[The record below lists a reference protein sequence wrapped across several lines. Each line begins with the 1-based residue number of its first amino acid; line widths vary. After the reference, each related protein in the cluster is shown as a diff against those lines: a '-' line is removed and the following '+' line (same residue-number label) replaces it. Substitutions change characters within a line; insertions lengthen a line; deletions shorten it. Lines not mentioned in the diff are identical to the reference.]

1 MMLLYT
7 VITAKGTTPSN
18 KKRQGQDPG
27 KKEES
32 IMTTIQI
39 NHKNSTIE
47 MTKKF
52 YTESCKFGT
61 DEYKMLQEA
70 RRDYPGYK
78 PVVAKTK
85 KSGTGAQDAFK
96 GLNYEYMEIY
106 IEKHDDEK
114 KSIMAEFKMLRA
126 EDDASVAMDAESESF
141 LTIRE
146 WFLDKYPA
154 VREFH
159 EKREQMVENIRMK
172 KEAAKLAKLEAA
184 KNARREKLLALI
196 A

>member
-1 MMLLYT
+1 
-7 VITAKGTTPSN
+7 
-18 KKRQGQDPG
+18 
-27 KKEES
+27 
-32 IMTTIQI
+32 MTTIQI
-39 NHKNSTIE
+39 NHKNNTIE

-61 DEYKMLQEA
+61 DEYKTLQEV

-85 KSGTGAQDAFK
+85 KSGTADAFK
-96 GLNYEYMEIY
+96 GLTFEYMELY
-106 IEKHDDEK
+106 IMKHDDEEQ
-114 KSIMAEFKMLRA
+114 SVMAAFKMLRA
-126 EDDASVAMDAESESF
+126 EDDLSMSMDAQSKSY
-141 LTIRE
+141 LTIRD
-146 WFLDKYPA
+146 WFLEQYPA

-159 EKREQMVENIRMK
+159 EKREQMVDNIRMK
-172 KEAAKLAKLEAA
+172 KEAEKLARLEAA

>member
-1 MMLLYT
+1 
-7 VITAKGTTPSN
+7 
-18 KKRQGQDPG
+18 
-27 KKEES
+27 
-32 IMTTIQI
+32 MTTIQI

-61 DEYKMLQEA
+61 DEYKALQEA
-70 RRDYPGYK
+70 RRDYHGYK

-85 KSGTGAQDAFK
+85 KSGTGALDAFK

-146 WFLDKYPA
+146 WFLDKYPE

-184 KNARREKLLALI
+184 KKARREKLLALI

>member
-1 MMLLYT
+1 
-7 VITAKGTTPSN
+7 
-18 KKRQGQDPG
+18 
-27 KKEES
+27 
-32 IMTTIQI
+32 MTTIQI

-52 YTESCKFGT
+52 YTESCKYGS
-61 DEYKMLQEA
+61 EAYKALQEV

-85 KSGTGAQDAFK
+85 KSGTSDPFK
-96 GLNYEYMEIY
+96 GLNYEYMELY
-106 IEKHDDEK
+106 IMKHDDEEQ
-114 KSIMAEFKMLRA
+114 SIMAEFKMLRA
-126 EDDASVAMDAESESF
+126 EDDLSLAMDAESESY
-141 LTIRE
+141 LTIRN
-146 WFLDKYPA
+146 WFLEQYPA

-159 EKREQMVENIRMK
+159 EKREQVVGNIRMK
-172 KEAAKLAKLEAA
+172 KEAERLARLEAA

>member
-1 MMLLYT
+1 
-7 VITAKGTTPSN
+7 
-18 KKRQGQDPG
+18 
-27 KKEES
+27 
-32 IMTTIQI
+32 MTTIQI
-39 NHKNSTIE
+39 NHKNNTIE

-61 DEYKMLQEA
+61 DEYKTLQEV

-85 KSGTGAQDAFK
+85 KSGTGDAFK

-126 EDDASVAMDAESESF
+126 EDDESVAMDAESESY
-141 LTIRE
+141 LNIRN

-159 EKREQMVENIRMK
+159 EKREKMVDSIRMK
-172 KEAAKLAKLEAA
+172 KEAEKLARLEAA
-184 KNARREKLLALI
+184 KKARREKLLALI

>member
-1 MMLLYT
+1 MYT
-7 VITAKGTTPSN
+7 VITTKGTKPSN

-32 IMTTIQI
+32 IMTSIQI
-39 NHKNSTIE
+39 NHKNNTIE

-52 YTESCKFGT
+52 YNESCKFGT
-61 DEYKMLQEA
+61 DEYKTLQEV

-85 KSGTGAQDAFK
+85 KSGTGDAFK
-96 GLNYEYMEIY
+96 GLNYEYMELY
-106 IEKHDDEK
+106 IMKHDDEE
-114 KSIMAEFKMLRA
+114 KSIMATFKMLRA
-126 EDDASVAMDAESESF
+126 EDDLSKSMDAESKSY
-141 LTIRE
+141 LTIRD
-146 WFLDKYPA
+146 WFLEQYPA

-159 EKREQMVENIRMK
+159 EKREQVVGDIRVK
-172 KEAAKLAKLEAA
+172 KEAEKLARLEAA
-184 KNARREKLLALI
+184 KKARRDKMLALI

>member
-1 MMLLYT
+1 MYT
-7 VITAKGTTPSN
+7 VITTKGTKPSN

-32 IMTTIQI
+32 IMTSIQI
-39 NHKNSTIE
+39 NHKNNTIE

-61 DEYKMLQEA
+61 DEYKTLQEV
-70 RRDYPGYK
+70 RRDYPGYT

-85 KSGTGAQDAFK
+85 KSGTSDPFR
-96 GLNYEYMEIY
+96 GLTCEYMEIY
-106 IEKHDDEK
+106 IMKHDDTEQ
-114 KSIMAEFKMLRA
+114 SVMATFKRLRA
-126 EDDASVAMDAESESF
+126 EDAESMAMDAESKSY
-141 LTIRE
+141 LTSRN
-146 WFLDKYPA
+146 WFLEQYPA

-159 EKREQMVENIRMK
+159 EKREQMVYSIRMK
-172 KEAAKLAKLEAA
+172 KEAEKLARLEAA
-184 KNARREKLLALI
+184 KNARREKLMALI

>member
-1 MMLLYT
+1 MYT
-7 VITAKGTTPSN
+7 VVTAKGTTPSN

-32 IMTTIQI
+32 IMTSIQI
-39 NHKNSTIE
+39 NHKNNTIE

-52 YTESCKFGT
+52 YNESCKFGT
-61 DEYKMLQEA
+61 DEYKMLQEV
-70 RRDYPGYK
+70 RRDYPGYT

-85 KSGTGAQDAFK
+85 KSSEDTLDVFK
-96 GLNYEYMEIY
+96 GLNFEYMELY
-106 IEKHDDEK
+106 ITKHDDK
-114 KSIMAEFKMLRA
+114 DNSIMAEFKMMRA
-126 EDDASVAMDAESESF
+126 EDDASKAVGAKSESY

-159 EKREQMVENIRMK
+159 EKRGKIVEDLRKK
-172 KEAAKLAKLEAA
+172 KEAQKKAKLEAERE
-184 KNARREKLLALI
+184 ARREKMLKLI

>member
-1 MMLLYT
+1 MYT
-7 VITAKGTTPSN
+7 VITTKGTKPSN

-32 IMTTIQI
+32 IMTNIQI

-52 YTESCKFGT
+52 YNESCKFGT
-61 DEYKMLQEA
+61 DEYMTLQEV
-70 RRDYPGYK
+70 RRDYPGYT

-85 KSGTGAQDAFK
+85 KSSNDTLDIFK
-96 GLNYEYMEIY
+96 GLNFEYMELY
-106 IEKHDDEK
+106 IMKHDDED
-114 KSIMAEFKMLRA
+114 KSIMAEFKMMRA
-126 EDDASVAMDAESESF
+126 EDDASKAVGAKSESF

-159 EKREQMVENIRMK
+159 EKRGKIVEDLRKK
-172 KEAAKLAKLEAA
+172 KEAQKKAKLEAERE
-184 KNARREKLLALI
+184 ARREKMLKLI

>member
-1 MMLLYT
+1 MYT
-7 VITAKGTTPSN
+7 VITTKGTKPSN
-18 KKRQGQDPG
+18 KKRQGQAPG

-32 IMTTIQI
+32 IMTSIQI
-39 NHKNSTIE
+39 NYKNNTIE

-52 YTESCKFGT
+52 YVESCKYGT
-61 DEYKMLQEA
+61 DEYKTLQEV
-70 RRDYPGYK
+70 RRDYPGYT

-85 KSGTGAQDAFK
+85 KSSEDTLDVFK
-96 GLNYEYMEIY
+96 GLNFEYMELY
-106 IEKHDDEK
+106 ITKHDDED
-114 KSIMAEFKMLRA
+114 KSIMAEFKMMRA
-126 EDDASVAMDAESESF
+126 EDDASKAVGAKSESY

-159 EKREQMVENIRMK
+159 EKRGKIVEDLRKK
-172 KEAAKLAKLEAA
+172 KEAQKKAKLEAERE
-184 KNARREKLLALI
+184 ARREKMLKLI